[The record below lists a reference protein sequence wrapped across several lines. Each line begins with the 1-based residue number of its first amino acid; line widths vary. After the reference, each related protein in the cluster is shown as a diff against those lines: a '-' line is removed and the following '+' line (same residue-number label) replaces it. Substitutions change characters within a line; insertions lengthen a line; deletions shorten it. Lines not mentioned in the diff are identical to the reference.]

1 MRERYLLLGVLTFS
15 LLAIIVAM
23 LVPGRQDH
31 RPEMLPWAITVHEDG
46 TSTAF
51 GLHLGH
57 STLGDAEQLFQ
68 TEVELILFQSPQGR
82 RAAEGYFDGVTL
94 SGLAAKLVVEA
105 ALSEAELQGM
115 FERGV
120 RIATMGDG
128 SRKVTL
134 HPDDSARLR
143 ATPIAS
149 LTYLPRT
156 HLDEALVEKRFGV
169 PERKLNEPGGEVV
182 HWLYPERGLDVAIS
196 AGGKEVLQYVSP
208 RDFSRLMAP
217 LLEQQRGVTLG
228 CAQCTPVGGA
238 A

>member
-1 MRERYLLLGVLTFS
+1 MRERYLFLGVLGFA
-15 LLAIIVAM
+15 LLAIVVAI
-23 LVPGRQDH
+23 LIPGRQDH
-31 RPEMLPWAITVHEDG
+31 RPELLPWAVIPHEDG
-46 TSTAF
+46 TSTVF

-57 STLGDAEQLFQ
+57 STLGEAEQLFQ
-68 TEVELILFQSPQGR
+68 TELELILFQSPEGR

-105 ALSEAELQGM
+105 ALSEAELQAM

-120 RIATMGDG
+120 RIATMGNG

-156 HLDEALVEKRFGV
+156 HLDTALVEKRFGV
-169 PERKLNEPGGEVV
+169 PAQKVSEPGNEVV
-182 HWLYPERGLDVAIS
+182 HWLYPERGLDVAVS
-196 AGGKEVLQYVSP
+196 ASGKEVLQYVAP
-208 RDFSRLMAP
+208 RDFPRLVAP
-217 LLEQQRGVTLG
+217 LLERQ
-228 CAQCTPVGGA
+228 ATP
-238 A
+238 